1 MANVSFERDAAA
13 LKCLYCPRTTVS
25 TCSAL
30 LRPALR
36 PTLQFV
42 LAAKPAAQ
50 LALPPCSQP
59 CGLPCTSPLQPTLR
73 PFGSR
78 ARPTVRLEA
87 CCSALPPPPYFF
99 LYLFYLLP
107 TYLPLLPDSSSKAG
121 ARSSLQCVT
130 LSVVLVQRENPIVI
144 IAAKRTLYC
153 IPLCASASRKESK
166 KTLLGEIAAR
176 LFSPETGRRRVG
188 MPDRTLTNLSSTEQ
202 SRGCV
207 RSPRPRA
214 QP

>member
-1 MANVSFERDAAA
+1 VLDWNTTCNGGSPGGGCHAWHALGQRMANVSFERDAAA

-107 TYLPLLPDSSSKAG
+107 TYLPLL
-121 ARSSLQCVT
+121 
-130 LSVVLVQRENPIVI
+130 LS
-144 IAAKRTLYC
+144 TY
-153 IPLCASASRKESK
+153 
-166 KTLLGEIAAR
+166 LL
-176 LFSPETGRRRVG
+176 T
-188 MPDRTLTNLSSTEQ
+188 SST
-202 SRGCV
+202 
-207 RSPRPRA
+207 
-214 QP
+214 